1 MAKVLQTNPGA
12 QRDFVMN
19 AHRASAYIGGLG
31 SGKTWAG
38 VVRGLKFAQ
47 QPLPADSMWGPRGL
61 IGASSYGVL
70 RKVIQPQF
78 FEVMEGTDLWK
89 TGKRTTSWVKSE
101 MKARLVANCSCK
113 DRHACDHEVEVFL
126 ASLDDPDE
134 LRGMEL
140 SWFYIDEGRNTS
152 KLAWEV
158 LWGRLRQQ
166 GYNHAGWVC
175 STPNGFD
182 WMYDQFHPESPV
194 ALPDAEW
201 YGAPTYENKHLPPE
215 YVAGLEAQYSGRFFE
230 QEVLGRFVGMTQGA
244 VFFSWT
250 PRDAGGDVPW
260 DPTLP
265 LYSEWDFGMGDQN
278 VVLFFQLAWNE
289 RRSVSST
296 ETLLVPEKRYVGAM
310 EAAERTS
317 SEWAVEFHQ
326 YCDTHFNGRRPKM
339 NVGDPA
345 GRQRNQVTGT
355 SVITDLAAHG
365 IRIAPAP
372 QKPVDYAVRIL
383 NNMMEDHRVLVDH
396 RNCLRLS
403 QALSSHK
410 WKLDSAGTRTSNT
423 PVHDWTSHYCDAVRY
438 GTTVLIP
445 ERPVSKVPEPDE
457 GFEPG
462 TYGNVFEQV
471 IKSAERAS
479 QEHWLGPQPTEE
491 VVWRPGIIRP
501 RSTA

>member
-1 MAKVLQTNPGA
+1 MAKTLRTNEGA
-12 QRDFVMN
+12 QREFVKN
-19 AHRASAYIGGLG
+19 PHRASAYIGGLG

-38 VVRGLKFAQ
+38 IVRGLDFSQ
-47 QPLPADSMWGPRGL
+47 QPVAPDTMWGPRGL

-101 MKARLVANCSCK
+101 MKARLIASCSCP
-113 DRHACDHEVEVFL
+113 DRHACDHEVEIFL

-140 SWFYIDEGRNTS
+140 SWFYIDEGRNTTRN
-152 KLAWEV
+152 AWEV

-166 GYNHAGWVC
+166 GYRHAGWVC

-182 WMYDQFHPESPV
+182 WMYDNFHPDSPI
-194 ALPDAEW
+194 ALPDAMW

-215 YVAGLEAQYSGRFFE
+215 YIAGLEAQYQGRFFE

-244 VFFSWT
+244 VFFAWN
-250 PRDAGGDVPW
+250 PRDAADEVLYDATEPF
-260 DPTLP
+260 
-265 LYSEWDFGMGDQN
+265 YSEWDFGMGDQN
-278 VVLFFQLAWNE
+278 VVLFFQLAWHE
-289 RRSVSST
+289 RRKPGMK
-296 ETLLVPEKRYVGAM
+296 EALLVPEKRYIGAM
-310 EAAERTS
+310 EAAERTTA
-317 SEWAVEFHQ
+317 EWAKAFHA
-326 YCDTHFNGRRPKM
+326 YCNENFDGRRPKT
-339 NVGDPA
+339 NIGDPA

-365 IRIAPAP
+365 IRVAPAP

-383 NNMMEDHRVLVDH
+383 NNMMEDHRVKVD
-396 RNCLRLS
+396 RARCLRLS

-445 ERPVSKVPEPDE
+445 ERPVTVAERPKH

-471 IKSAERAS
+471 LRNAEAER
-479 QEHWLGPQPTEE
+479 QEGWLGPQPTRE
-491 VVWRPGIIRP
+491 VEWTPGIIRP
-501 RSTA
+501 RSS